1 MLLTSS
7 GLRNEIL
14 KSALTDL
21 IGTPFADAALLNAP
35 A

>member
-1 MLLTSS
+1 MLLMSS